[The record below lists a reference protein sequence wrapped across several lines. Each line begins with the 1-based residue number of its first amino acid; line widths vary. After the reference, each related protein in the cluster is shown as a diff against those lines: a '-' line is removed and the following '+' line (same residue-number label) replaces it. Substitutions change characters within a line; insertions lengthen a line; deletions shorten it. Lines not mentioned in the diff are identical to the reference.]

1 MKLIVDVPELM
12 ATTCKMFEEE
22 ELMPDKFKPII
33 NEIILNLNDAIQRDA
48 DENVLESYTASIK
61 VGDGSTITT
70 EYYGAA
76 DPLKLIQDRRVIQV
90 ELLGMRFVQKESYEV
105 VISEKKK
112 VCKNLKGV
120 INTKQRNFDEPV
132 FQNMKWFD
140 TQTWD
145 QKQKEADQMTSFY
158 ENC

>member
-70 EYYGAA
+70 EYYGTA

-120 INTKQRNFDEPV
+120 INTK
-132 FQNMKWFD
+132 
-140 TQTWD
+140 
-145 QKQKEADQMTSFY
+145 
-158 ENC
+158 